1 MAGFERQIRTS
12 QHRLWVNR
20 WLHRTAW
27 AMTVAGGV
35 FAMTVLAARLFDVEI
50 PVFWIAIALATV
62 GLLIAS
68 VLTFTGR
75 ESASAAA
82 ARLDEAAGL
91 RERLSSAHF
100 CLTDADP
107 FAQAVVADAEQISG
121 GLSARQHIP
130 LVVPSTFALTA
141 VTFVVAA
148 LMFLVPS
155 GLLASSRADQVREK
169 DVALAEAE
177 VAVKRQMDQVRA
189 MLEER
194 PALKDLKEQLEA
206 VDKNVGG
213 KLTRPDDVRH
223 RAAKK
228 IDTLADAIK
237 KKRDSAKYSAARDT
251 PRLLRNLTP
260 AKSPGA
266 PTRKLTQALARGDFK
281 SARKEIKALR
291 ELLKTLKSDE
301 DQELVKKISKQLDDL
316 AKQLENAAKSERLA
330 KKLQQAG
337 LDKEQIKRL
346 MEKLSDKDIETI
358 KKMLQKKGL
367 TQTAIAKLAKQ
378 LQRQQR
384 AGNAAKKLAQAMKQ
398 GAQGAKSGDMSGA
411 MAGLSMAADQLSD
424 LEMAEAEMAQLDSA
438 MASLEQSR
446 GQIDR
451 PCGSC
456 KGRGCGSCGRR
467 GSGMGQRGQGRGG
480 LAPEKRTAV
489 RFKTE
494 RGKVRMGRGA
504 IIGQFEFEGEQV
516 KGEVTTE
523 FAELITAAER
533 DASDRIN
540 RNRIPRQYQ
549 KAVRE
554 YFSSVQQ
561 SIKRAKTITLS
572 APAGEDE
579 SQAAEPPSAR
589 DDGE

>member
-1 MAGFERQIRTS
+1 MAGLERQIRTS
-12 QHRLWVNR
+12 QHRLWTNR

-27 AMTVAGGV
+27 AMTAAGGL
-35 FAMTVLAARLFDVEI
+35 FAITVLAARLFDVEI
-50 PVFWIAIALATV
+50 PVFWIAIALTTLALSVAT
-62 GLLIAS
+62 G
-68 VLTFTGR
+68 LTFVGR

-91 RERLSSAHF
+91 RERLSSAHY
-100 CLTDADP
+100 CLNDSDP

-121 GLSARQHIP
+121 ALSARQHIP
-130 LVVPSTFALTA
+130 FVVPSTFALTA
-141 VTFVVAA
+141 LTFIVAA
-148 LMFLVPS
+148 LMFLVPP
-155 GLLASSRADQVREK
+155 GLLASTRADQVREK
-169 DVALAEAE
+169 DAALVEAE

-189 MLEER
+189 MIEER
-194 PALKDLKEQLEA
+194 PALRDLKEQLEA

-237 KKRDSAKYSAARDT
+237 KKRDSAKYNAARDT
-251 PRLLRNLTP
+251 RRLLRNLTP
-260 AKSPGA
+260 PNSPDA
-266 PTRKLTQALARGDFK
+266 PTRKLTQALAKGDFK
-281 SARKEIKALR
+281 SARKEIEALR
-291 ELLKTLKSDE
+291 EMLKTLKSDK
-301 DQELVKKISKQLDDL
+301 DQEFAKKISQQLNDL

-346 MEKLSDKDIETI
+346 MEKLSDKDIEKI
-358 KKMLQKKGL
+358 KKMLQEKGL
-367 TQTAIAKLAKQ
+367 TQAAVEKLAKQ
-378 LQRQQR
+378 LQRQQQ

-398 GAQGAKSGDMSGA
+398 GAQGAKPGDMA
-411 MAGLSMAADQLSD
+411 DALAGLSMAADQLSE

-438 MASLEQSR
+438 MAVLEQSR
-446 GQIDR
+446 GRIDK
-451 PCGSC
+451 PCSGC
-456 KGRGCGSCGRR
+456 KGGGCGSCGGR
-467 GSGMGQRGQGRGG
+467 GAGMGKQRGQGRGG
-480 LAPEKRTAV
+480 LAPEQKTAI

-494 RGKVRMGRGA
+494 RGKVKMGRGA
-504 IIGQFEFEGEQV
+504 IIGQFEFDGEQV

-523 FAELITAAER
+523 FTELITAAER

-549 KAVRE
+549 KAMRE

-561 SIKRAKTITLS
+561 SIKSAKTIKLS
-572 APAGEDE
+572 APAGED
-579 SQAAEPPSAR
+579 
-589 DDGE
+589 DGE